1 MARCMECPP
10 RTPGAGGPAK
20 ERGRYAK
27 FSAAASHGHHNARA
41 LGRGVREQ
49 DQTCRARN
57 AGRGWARAGGHARP
71 RGARRVLGS
80 LGTRSTGAAAAHTPS
95 SSKLR
100 RSCSVCVGLAGKC
113 GLWLGQSARCVSGRC
128 PTKAHVHCRPALGF
142 LACPGAQA
150 ATAGGQGKRRAGV
163 GSQAVGR
170 GRAAGAWTPDGG
182 RATARRLLCRAAA
195 TVSHMHASCVPCRV
209 THQAC
214 GLRVRTGQ
222 HLLGA
227 RRRSTAALASLGG
240 ARPSSIA
247 CLPAAALPLGRS
259 LAARRTTAAAW
270 QAEGG
275 TLGPRRGRRCSRV
288 DGLPPAGFEARRATR
303 RDPSGELVAAIRPQ
317 GQCERARNRAQLGSR
332 RPVPRQ
338 VRGGMAKAPPGERR
352 PCPWSTRGAGERAC
366 IRTAPHCASAGR
378 VCAESAP
385 VARTAPL

>member
-1 MARCMECPP
+1 MARAECKMRLGQMSHKSACPLPP
-10 RTPGAGGPAK
+10 RARVLGLPRGASGDGW
-20 ERGRYAK
+20 RTG
-27 FSAAASHGHHNARA
+27 
-41 LGRGVREQ
+41 
-49 DQTCRARN
+49 QT
-57 AGRGWARAGGHARP
+57 AGRGGQPGGWP
-71 RGARRVLGS
+71 
-80 LGTRSTGAAAAHTPS
+80 GTS
-95 SSKLR
+95 
-100 RSCSVCVGLAGKC
+100 
-113 GLWLGQSARCVSGRC
+113 
-128 PTKAHVHCRPALGF
+128 
-142 LACPGAQA
+142 
-150 ATAGGQGKRRAGV
+150 
-163 GSQAVGR
+163 
-170 GRAAGAWTPDGG
+170 GG
-182 RATARRLLCRAAA
+182 RMDAGWRTSDGSTAACRAAA

-227 RRRSTAALASLGG
+227 RRRSAAAPASLGG